1 MTQGWFKSIKRIMI
15 AYLNG
20 ILQQKSE
27 EDCIIDVHGIG
38 YRVEIS
44 SQTLETLP
52 EKGSELK
59 LLIYHHITDNDQRL
73 FGFASNKEKNLFER
87 LITVKGIG
95 PKLGLT
101 ILSGMPAA
109 ALMESIV
116 TQDIKSLSTISGIG
130 KKTAE
135 RMVLELKDKLFDE
148 SQPSVVSGATET
160 RSKREEA
167 ISALEALG
175 FSKKQ
180 AAQSV
185 NQIAGSNPEATVSEV
200 VKEALATMKS

>member
-1 MTQGWFKSIKRIMI
+1 MI
-15 AYLNG
+15 AFLNG
-20 ILQQKSE
+20 IVHSRSE
-27 EDCIIDVHGIG
+27 GELIIDVGGVG
-38 YRVEIS
+38 YNVEIS

-52 EKGSELK
+52 EPGKELRI
-59 LLIYHHITDNDQRL
+59 LIYHHITDSDQRL
-73 FGFASNKEKNLFER
+73 FGFATAKEKNLFEK

-109 ALMESIV
+109 DLMEAMV
-116 TQDIKSLSTISGIG
+116 TQDTAALSRISGIG

-148 SQPSVVSGATET
+148 SGPSVVTGSKVS

-175 FSKKQ
+175 FRKKDAEQSVQQIMSGSADLSVSDVVKQ
-180 AAQSV
+180 ALGQ
-185 NQIAGSNPEATVSEV
+185 
-200 VKEALATMKS
+200 MKR

>member
-1 MTQGWFKSIKRIMI
+1 MI
-15 AYLNG
+15 AFLNG
-20 ILQQKSE
+20 ILHSKNE
-27 EDCIIDVHGIG
+27 GELIIDVGGVG

-44 SQTLETLP
+44 SQTLGTLP
-52 EKGSELK
+52 ESGKELRI
-59 LLIYHHITDNDQRL
+59 LIYHHFTDSDQRL
-73 FGFASNKEKNLFER
+73 FGFATAKEKNLFER

-109 ALMESIV
+109 NLMESIV
-116 TQDIKSLSTISGIG
+116 TQNTASLSGISGIG

-148 SQPSVVSGATET
+148 SGPSVITGSMQS

-167 ISALEALG
+167 VSALEALG
-175 FSKKQ
+175 FRKRDAEQ
-180 AAQSV
+180 AVQ
-185 NQIAGSNPEATVSEV
+185 QIMAGGSDLTVSEV
-200 VKEALATMKS
+200 VKQALGQINR

>member
-1 MTQGWFKSIKRIMI
+1 MI
-15 AYLNG
+15 AFLNG
-20 ILQQKSE
+20 ILHSKNE
-27 EDCIIDVHGIG
+27 EELILDVSGVG

-44 SQTLETLP
+44 TQTLQTLP
-52 EKGSELK
+52 DPGSELRV
-59 LLIYHHITDNDQRL
+59 LIYHHITENDQRL
-73 FGFASNKEKNLFER
+73 FGFASAKEKNLFER

-109 ALMESIV
+109 GLMEAIV
-116 TQDIKSLSTISGIG
+116 TQDTKALSRISGIG

-148 SQPSVVSGATET
+148 SQPSVATGSMQE
-160 RSKREEA
+160 RSRVEEA

-175 FSKKQ
+175 FRKKD
-180 AAQSV
+180 AESAV
-185 NQIAGSNPEATVSEV
+185 VQISNSAPKANVSDI
-200 VKEALATMKS
+200 VKKALAGMKR

>member
-1 MTQGWFKSIKRIMI
+1 MI

-20 ILQQKSE
+20 TLQQKTE
-27 EDCIIDVHGIG
+27 EECIIDVSGVG

-44 SQTLETLP
+44 TQTLDTLP
-52 EKGSELK
+52 EIGKTLK

-73 FGFASNKEKNLFER
+73 FGFASSKEKNLFER

-101 ILSGMPAA
+101 TLSGMPAP
-109 ALMESIV
+109 ALMEAIV
-116 TQDIKSLSTISGIG
+116 TQDIKALSTISGIG

-148 SQPSVVSGATET
+148 SQPSIVSGSTET

-167 ISALEALG
+167 TSALEALG
-175 FSKKQ
+175 FSKNQ
-180 AAQSV
+180 ASKAV
-185 NQIAGSNPEATVSEV
+185 NQISGKNPKASVSEI
-200 VKEALATMKS
+200 VKEALATLK

>member
-1 MTQGWFKSIKRIMI
+1 MI
-15 AYLNG
+15 AFLNG
-20 ILQQKSE
+20 ILHSKNE
-27 EDCIIDVHGIG
+27 GELIIDVGGVG

-44 SQTLETLP
+44 SQTLGTLP
-52 EKGSELK
+52 DSGKELRI
-59 LLIYHHITDNDQRL
+59 LIYHHFTDSDQRL
-73 FGFASNKEKNLFER
+73 FGFATAKEKNLFER

-109 ALMESIV
+109 NLMESIV
-116 TQDIKSLSTISGIG
+116 TQNTASLSGISGIG

-148 SQPSVVSGATET
+148 SGPSVITGSMQS

-167 ISALEALG
+167 VSALEALG
-175 FSKKQ
+175 FRKRDAEQ
-180 AAQSV
+180 AVQ
-185 NQIAGSNPEATVSEV
+185 QIMAGGSDLTVSEV
-200 VKEALATMKS
+200 VKQALGQINR

>member
-1 MTQGWFKSIKRIMI
+1 MI

-20 ILQQKSE
+20 KIASKRENECIL
-27 EDCIIDVHGIG
+27 DVQGVG
-38 YRVEIS
+38 YLVEIS

-52 EKGSELK
+52 ANGENVK
-59 LLIYHHITDNDQRL
+59 LLIYHHITDSDQRL
-73 FGFASNKEKNLFER
+73 FGFTTQKEKNLFER

-101 ILSGMPAA
+101 ILSGMEAA
-109 ALMESIV
+109 TLMEAIV
-116 TQDIKSLSTISGIG
+116 TQNTSALSGISGIG

-148 SQPSVVSGATET
+148 SQPSVVSGDTQA
-160 RSKREEA
+160 RSRLEEA

-175 FSKKQ
+175 FNKRQ
-180 AAQSV
+180 ASQAV
-185 NQIAGSNPEATVSEV
+185 NGIAGKMPKATVSDI
-200 VKEALATMKS
+200 VKQALSQLK

>member
-1 MTQGWFKSIKRIMI
+1 MI

-20 ILQQKSE
+20 QLASKQEDECIL
-27 EDCIIDVHGIG
+27 DVQGVG
-38 YRVEIS
+38 YLVEIS

-52 EKGSELK
+52 ANGENVK
-59 LLIYHHITDNDQRL
+59 LLIYHHITDSDQRL
-73 FGFASNKEKNLFER
+73 FGFAKQKEKNLFER

-101 ILSGMPAA
+101 ILSGMEAS
-109 ALMESIV
+109 ALMEAIV
-116 TQDIKSLSTISGIG
+116 TQNTSALSEISGIG

-148 SQPSVVSGATET
+148 SQPSVVSGDTQA
-160 RSKREEA
+160 RSRHEEA

-175 FSKKQ
+175 FNKRQ
-180 AAQSV
+180 ASQAV
-185 NQIAGSNPEATVSEV
+185 NGIAGKMPKATVSDI
-200 VKEALATMKS
+200 VKQALTQLK

>member
-1 MTQGWFKSIKRIMI
+1 MI

-20 ILQQKSE
+20 TLQQKT
-27 EDCIIDVHGIG
+27 EDECIIDVNGVG

-44 SQTLETLP
+44 TQTLETLP
-52 EKGSELK
+52 VSGEKLK

-101 ILSGMPAA
+101 ILSGMPAP
-109 ALMESIV
+109 ALMEAIV
-116 TQDIKSLSTISGIG
+116 TQDIKALSTISGIG

-148 SQPSVVSGATET
+148 SQPSIVSGSTES

-167 ISALEALG
+167 VSALEALG
-175 FSKKQ
+175 FSTKQ
-180 AAQSV
+180 ASQTV
-185 NQIAGSNPEATVSEV
+185 NQISGKNPKASVSDI
-200 VKEALATMKS
+200 VKEALATLK

>member
-1 MTQGWFKSIKRIMI
+1 MI

-20 ILQQKSE
+20 TLQQKT
-27 EDCIIDVHGIG
+27 EDECIIDVNGVG

-44 SQTLETLP
+44 TQTLETLP
-52 EKGSELK
+52 DSGKKLK

-101 ILSGMPAA
+101 ILSGMPAP
-109 ALMESIV
+109 ALMEAIV
-116 TQDIKSLSTISGIG
+116 TQDIKALSTISGIG

-148 SQPSVVSGATET
+148 SQPSIVSGSTES

-167 ISALEALG
+167 VSALEALG
-175 FSKKQ
+175 FSMKQ
-180 AAQSV
+180 ASQTV
-185 NQIAGSNPEATVSEV
+185 NQISGKNPKASVSDI
-200 VKEALATMKS
+200 VKEALATLK